1 VLEKRKFLSF
11 LFNQKI
17 VIALIVIVI
26 ILSLATDTFLKK
38 DNIINI
44 LYQITVEGIIAIG
57 MTYIFISGELDLSV
71 GSNMALAATFAIM
84 FLKFGLGIAIFMG
97 ILIGV
102 VVGMVNGFI
111 VTKLKINSIATTLAM
126 MFILRG
132 IVFWLTRSVTIKGTN
147 KAFVVLSNGTLISIP
162 YPVYLFFFFLIIFGL
177 ILTKTFFG
185 KNIFA
190 IGGNPTASLYFGI
203 NIDKTKFFA
212 FLLIGFLTGISGVTL
227 ASRINIASARLGLDT
242 PLNVITAV
250 ALGGTSLYGGEG
262 GMLKTLQGILLIG
275 VISNALILLKISPF
289 YHDVIKGA
297 LLIMVLALDS
307 YYMSLSKYRFE
318 QL

>member
-1 VLEKRKFLSF
+1 MLEKRKFLSF